1 MFTCCGYYVC
11 VRCVSALRCICLA
24 GLALVYTSVQKFE
37 VSKFFFFLKEINT
50 FIQQGCIKLIKNYSK
65 DI

>member
-1 MFTCCGYYVC
+1 MCVC
-11 VRCVSALRCICLA
+11 VVSVLWDGICLA